1 MNRKKTNNNRVLNQW
16 LPFIICVVLATLF
29 LVITRFIPQ
38 EMKTDTVEF
47 SAIDKICELATMRCY
62 FHNVGEWQVDPD
74 GIFRHGLFKY
84 GYKKL
89 WIEYTGSAK
98 IGIDANKV
106 IIENPDEN
114 GVVRI
119 FVPEA
124 KVLDVDVVM
133 NSEDDLVPIMD
144 TGAFTTIT
152 TEEQSKL
159 LAEEQKNMEEKI
171 SQDVSTLN
179 QARKKAKLIMES
191 YVKNI
196 GNMLGQ
202 TYTVEWMESIGT
214 NISTVA
220 TAE

>member
-1 MNRKKTNNNRVLNQW
+1 MLKQW
-16 LPFIICVVLATLF
+16 LPFIICVVLAIVF
-29 LVITRFIPQ
+29 LVITHFMPQ
-38 EMKTDTVEF
+38 EKKTDIVEF

-74 GIFRHGLFKY
+74 GIFQHGLFKY

-89 WIEYTGSAK
+89 WIEYTGTAK
-98 IGIDANKV
+98 VGIDANKV
-106 IIENPDEN
+106 IIENPNEN

-133 NSEDDLVPIMD
+133 NSEEDLVPIMES
-144 TGAFTTIT
+144 GVFTTIT

-171 SQDVSTLN
+171 SQDASTLN
-179 QARKKAKLIMES
+179 QARKKAKIILEN

-202 TYTVEWMESIGT
+202 SYTVEWMESIGANT
-214 NISTVA
+214 NTA
-220 TAE
+220 TAAE